1 MNQERGR
8 METGNFA
15 EAVGDALG
23 SELVLAGGKGRGDR
37 EDRYILKI

>member
-1 MNQERGR
+1 

-23 SELVLAGGKGRGDR
+23 RELVLGEGKGRGDR